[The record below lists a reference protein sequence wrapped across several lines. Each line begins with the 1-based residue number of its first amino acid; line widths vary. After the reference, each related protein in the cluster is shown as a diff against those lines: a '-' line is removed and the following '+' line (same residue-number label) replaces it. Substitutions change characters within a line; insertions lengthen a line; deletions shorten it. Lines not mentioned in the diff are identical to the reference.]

1 MPPTPSIDTRQRPH
15 FKTVLAR
22 RVIASVVCGF
32 ILIVLLIWVDEFYD
46 LNATRDG
53 ISFKTLRLA
62 ETLVETV
69 LILMLA
75 LATVMYL
82 LRFIR
87 RIKHLE
93 GLLPVCASCK
103 NIRVGDQWIPIEAY
117 IAEHSDAL
125 FSHGICPDCARK
137 LYGDRGQGLASLPPT
152 QP

>member
-1 MPPTPSIDTRQRPH
+1 MPPTPSLDTRQRPR

-46 LNATRDG
+46 LSAARDG
-53 ISFKTLRLA
+53 MSFRTLRLA
-62 ETLVETV
+62 ETLVETI

-75 LATVMYL
+75 LTTVMYL

-103 NIRVGDQWIPIEAY
+103 NIRVGDQWIPIETY
-117 IAEHSDAL
+117 ISEHSDAL
-125 FSHGICPDCARK
+125 FSHGICPDCARE
-137 LYGDRGQGLASLPPT
+137 LYGDPANGPASLPPM